1 MVNDKP
7 KILTIDIETA
17 PNTVHTWG
25 LFKQN
30 ISVNQIVEPGY
41 ILCFAAKWLGS
52 PEIVSYSKWDDGYE
66 AMLQAA
72 ADLITEADALVTKN
86 GKRFDLPWLQGQFV
100 RHGIQLP
107 PPTTHI
113 DLDET
118 LKRQFRLASNK
129 LEFVAPYFGV
139 GRKVKHEG
147 FELWT
152 KVIDGDAVAQRKM
165 LHYCRGDVRVS
176 EKLYLKIRPAI
187 INHPHMGF
195 VPKRECGACGS
206 PRVHVSKWRR
216 TKAMRI
222 QQLHCQNCGSYFDGI
237 RQKVT

>member
-1 MVNDKP
+1 MDGKP

-30 ISVNQIVEPGY
+30 IAVNQIVEPGY
-41 ILCFAAKWLGS
+41 VLCFAAKWLGHR
-52 PEIVSYSKWDDGYE
+52 EILSYSKWEHGYS

-72 ADLITEADALVTKN
+72 ADLIAEADAIVTKN

-139 GRKVKHEG
+139 GKKMKHEG

-152 KVIDGDAVAQRKM
+152 KVIDGDEVAQRKM
-165 LHYCRGDVRVS
+165 LRYCRRDVGIS

-187 INHPHMGF
+187 VNHPHMGF
-195 VPKRECGACGS
+195 TPKRECGACGS
-206 PRVHVSKWRR
+206 AKVHVSKWRR

-222 QQLHCQNCGSYFDGI
+222 QQLHCQTCGSYFDGI
-237 RQKVT
+237 RQKV